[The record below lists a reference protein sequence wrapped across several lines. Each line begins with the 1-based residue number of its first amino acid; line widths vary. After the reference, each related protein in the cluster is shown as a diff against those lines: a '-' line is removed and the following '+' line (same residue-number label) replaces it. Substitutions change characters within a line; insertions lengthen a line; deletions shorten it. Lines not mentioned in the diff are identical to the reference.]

1 MLYTGGIADLA
12 MLLIFSILGI
22 VMKWKKFSR
31 PALVM
36 AYILAP
42 KVETLTIQ
50 MTTLYTFDAL
60 LGRPIFLTICVLIL
74 VVFVWSLINKSR
86 INYA

>member
-1 MLYTGGIADLA
+1 MLYTGGIADLVV
-12 MLLIFSILGI
+12 LVIFSGLGV
-22 VMKWKKFSR
+22 VMKRWKFSR

-50 MTTLYTFDAL
+50 MTTLYSFDML
-60 LGRPIFLTICVLIL
+60 LGRPIFMITCLLIV
-74 VVFVWSLINKSR
+74 VVFVWSLLNKTR